1 MPAGGGGDLLTDF
14 DINKGA
20 VAMAAPLSMF

>member
-20 VAMAAPLSMF
+20 VYMAAPFPML